1 MNDPR
6 EILARILAQA
16 DAATEGPWE
25 ADGMEGTIVRTVV
38 PDRPA
43 QDCLYLGGTPH
54 TGGIVQ
60 LGMLTAALD
69 CAHDYEEDDQ

>member
-1 MNDPR
+1 MTNLYGLDLELPD
-6 EILARILAQA
+6 I
-16 DAATEGPWE
+16 G
-25 ADGMEGTIVRTVV
+25 DGELVTDVVTIVRTVV

-43 QDCLYLGGTPH
+43 QDCLYLGGSPH

-69 CAHDYEEDDQ
+69 VVHDSREDDQ

>member
-1 MNDPR
+1 MTNLYGLDLELPD
-6 EILARILAQA
+6 I
-16 DAATEGPWE
+16 G
-25 ADGMEGTIVRTVV
+25 DGELVTDVVTIVRTVV

-60 LGMLTAALD
+60 IGMLTAALD
-69 CAHDYEEDDQ
+69 GAHDYEEDDQ

>member
-1 MNDPR
+1 MTNLYGLDLELPD
-6 EILARILAQA
+6 I
-16 DAATEGPWE
+16 G
-25 ADGMEGTIVRTVV
+25 DGELVTDVVTIVRTVV

-60 LGMLTAALD
+60 IGMLTAALD

>member
-1 MNDPR
+1 MTNLYGLDLELPD
-6 EILARILAQA
+6 I
-16 DAATEGPWE
+16 E
-25 ADGMEGTIVRTVV
+25 AGELVTDVVTIVRTVV

-60 LGMLTAALD
+60 IGMLTAALD
-69 CAHDYEEDDQ
+69 VVHDSREDDE

>member
-1 MNDPR
+1 MSNLYGLDLELPD
-6 EILARILAQA
+6 I
-16 DAATEGPWE
+16 G
-25 ADGMEGTIVRTVV
+25 DGELVTDVVTIVRTVV

-43 QDCLYLGGTPH
+43 QECLYLGGTPH

-69 CAHDYEEDDQ
+69 CAHDYEEDA

>member
-1 MNDPR
+1 MSNLYGLDLELPD
-6 EILARILAQA
+6 I
-16 DAATEGPWE
+16 G
-25 ADGMEGTIVRTVV
+25 DGELVTDVVTIVRTVV

-60 LGMLTAALD
+60 LGMLTAAI
-69 CAHDYEEDDQ
+69 DYVRDDEEDDQ

>member
-1 MNDPR
+1 MSNLYGLDLELPD
-6 EILARILAQA
+6 I
-16 DAATEGPWE
+16 G
-25 ADGMEGTIVRTVV
+25 DGELVTDVVTIVRTVV

-60 LGMLTAALD
+60 IGMLTAALD
-69 CAHDYEEDDQ
+69 CAHDYEEDDE

>member
-1 MNDPR
+1 MTNLYGLDLELPD
-6 EILARILAQA
+6 I
-16 DAATEGPWE
+16 E
-25 ADGMEGTIVRTVV
+25 AGELVTIVRTVV

-60 LGMLTAALD
+60 IGMLTAALD
-69 CAHDYEEDDQ
+69 VVHDSREDDE

>member
-1 MNDPR
+1 MSNLYGLDLELPD
-6 EILARILAQA
+6 I
-16 DAATEGPWE
+16 G
-25 ADGMEGTIVRTVV
+25 DGELVTDVVTIVRTVV

-60 LGMLTAALD
+60 IGMLTAALD
-69 CAHDYEEDDQ
+69 CAHDYEEDA